1 MASIRKRVKKD
12 GTTTWAVLWRD
23 PDTGKQ
29 TSRSLASEAD
39 AKTLRDFLDA
49 NGQSFALAAQAA
61 ARLRSSAPPLKDVV
75 ERHITMSTN
84 ASEGTR
90 KKYRRL
96 AEQHIYPELGG
107 YPVDAISTEDVA
119 RWFSALPVAA
129 KTKKNIHALL
139 SAAFK
144 RSVAEG
150 VISKNPAVGLRA
162 PREEVEFQPVFL
174 TEEQMKIIYSA
185 LPEQW
190 RLFVELLEN
199 SGLRYGEASAL
210 RWQDLTFEGERCTIS
225 VTRAWRRGESGEV
238 IGPPKT
244 KKSNRRVA
252 LPLWLSKKLLEAR
265 GEARP
270 SDLVFAKPNGSHIPN
285 GHFHQRV
292 WIPLMKKLEGELGVR
307 PRIHDLRHTHASR
320 LISKG
325 VALPVIQARLGH
337 ESITTTVNTYGHL
350 ASDADARAAALL
362 D

>member
-12 GTTTWAVLWRD
+12 GTVTWAVLWRD
-23 PDTGKQ
+23 KETGKQ
-29 TSRSLASEAD
+29 TSRSLATEAD
-39 AKTLRDFLDA
+39 AKTLKDFLDA
-49 NGQSFALAAQAA
+49 NGQSFALAAQSAA
-61 ARLRSSAPPLKDVV
+61 KMRSNAPTVKETLD
-75 ERHITMSTN
+75 RHIALSTN
-84 ASEGTR
+84 TAEGTR
-90 KKYRRL
+90 KKYRSL
-96 AEQHIYPELGG
+96 ASQHIYPTLGAI
-107 YPVDAISTEDVA
+107 PVDTVSTEDVA

-162 PREEVEFQPVFL
+162 PRDEVEFQPVFL
-174 TEEQMKIIYSA
+174 TEEQMNIIYAA
-185 LPEQW
+185 LPERW

-199 SGLRYGEASAL
+199 SGLRYSEATAL
-210 RWQDLTFEGERCTIS
+210 RWQDLSFEGERCTIS
-225 VTRAWRRGESGEV
+225 VSRAWRRGEAGDF
-238 IGPPKT
+238 IGAPKT
-244 KKSNRRVA
+244 KKSIRRVA
-252 LPLWLSKKLLEAR
+252 LPVWLSRKLKDNR
-265 GEARP
+265 GEAAA
-270 SDLVFAKPNGSHIPN
+270 SALVFTKPIGTHIPN
-285 GHFHQRV
+285 GYFHQHV
-292 WIPLMKKLEGELGVR
+292 WIPLMEQVGGELGAR

-350 ASDADARAAALL
+350 TSDADARAAALL